1 MVTRIVAGVASWVV
15 RLGGLVMLALGL
27 LFWTNNALT
36 LVNDHMMLGI
46 IVVVALWALAG
57 IYAAR
62 KGANLGLAAT
72 GFLVGIVVLAVGM
85 TQTKLLPGSAHVLIE
100 VLHLLLGLTLISV
113 GEIITGR
120 LQRLRQG
127 VGSAAAA

>member
-1 MVTRIVAGVASWVV
+1 MVTRIVAGGASWVV

-36 LVNDHMMLGI
+36 LVNDHMALGI
-46 IVVVALWALAG
+46 IVVVALWVLAG
-57 IYAAR
+57 IYAAQ

-72 GFLVGIVVLAVGM
+72 GFLVGIVVLGVGM

-100 VLHLLLGLTLISV
+100 VLHLLLGLALIGF
-113 GEIITGR
+113 GETITGR
-120 LQRLRQG
+120 LRRLRQG
-127 VGSAAAA
+127 TQPVAAA